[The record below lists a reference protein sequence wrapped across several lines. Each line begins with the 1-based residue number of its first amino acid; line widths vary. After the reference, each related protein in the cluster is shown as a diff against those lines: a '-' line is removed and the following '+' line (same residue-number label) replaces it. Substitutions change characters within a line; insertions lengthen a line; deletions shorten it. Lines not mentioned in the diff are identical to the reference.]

1 MFKNDLQYC
10 YQLCDFRFLL
20 WCKWYLRSSGILR
33 SVSGHTGCNLFVWKY
48 NSVLYEIPEE
58 HRSHLL
64 SAVYSTMN
72 LVYHFNTL
80 CEILVFVLYIL
91 HFCYLFHI
99 VLSLK
104 LNFLCIICIVCVCV
118 YLCINKISQTVY
130 MPQHWRISFFQTTLN
145 NSSIRQ
151 VFAYLGFTVGL
162 IETCLNLPTGFHGSN

>member
-1 MFKNDLQYC
+1 MNEQAKFRLASGRYFNTHGFCSVHEFLMFKNDLQYC

-104 LNFLCIICIVCVCV
+104 LNFLCIICIMCVCVCV
-118 YLCINKISQTVY
+118 FMYKQNFPDSLYATALK
-130 MPQHWRISFFQTTLN
+130 
-145 NSSIRQ
+145 
-151 VFAYLGFTVGL
+151 
-162 IETCLNLPTGFHGSN
+162 NLLFSNHSE